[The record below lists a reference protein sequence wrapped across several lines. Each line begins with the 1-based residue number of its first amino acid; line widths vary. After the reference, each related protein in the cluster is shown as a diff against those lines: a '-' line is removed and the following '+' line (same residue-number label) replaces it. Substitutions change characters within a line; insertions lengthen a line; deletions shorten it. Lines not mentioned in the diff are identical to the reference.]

1 MTQEK
6 MSQDIMTQEKVSRG
20 KKMRKNGLR
29 KSSPEDGGVERG
41 ALAKAHRIVV
51 KVGSSTLTHENG
63 RTNLERMDR
72 LALVLS
78 ELLNRKKEVVLVTS
92 GAIAVGMGKFNMD
105 KRPAGM
111 GMKQALAAVGQC
123 ELMNLYSRL
132 LSTYSRTVAQILLT
146 KTDLDD
152 DLKKK
157 NVLNTFTSL
166 FGFGVLPIV
175 NENDS
180 VSVEEIKS
188 LKMFGDNDTL
198 SAVVAKLIGADL
210 LIILSDIDGFHDANP
225 RENPD
230 SLLIPLVREVTPAL
244 RAGAGGTG
252 TARGTGGMETKLNA
266 AEMAT
271 GAGCDMVL
279 MHGDN
284 PMHILSVLEGKPIGT
299 LFVRK

>member
-1 MTQEK
+1 M
-6 MSQDIMTQEKVSRG
+6 I
-20 KKMRKNGLR
+20 RKN
-29 KSSPEDGGVERG
+29 KTAEGGIERE
-41 ALAKAHRIVV
+41 ALAKAQRIVV

-72 LALVLS
+72 LALALS
-78 ELLNRKKEVVLVTS
+78 ELMNRKKEVVLVTS
-92 GAIAVGMGKFNMD
+92 GAIAVGMGKFNME

-132 LSTYSRTVAQILLT
+132 LSTYSQSVAQILLT

-166 FGFGVLPIV
+166 FEFKVLPIV
-175 NENDS
+175 NENDT

-210 LIILSDIDGFHDANP
+210 LIILSDVDGFHDVNP

-230 SLLIPLVREVTPAL
+230 SRLISLVREITPAL

-252 TARGTGGMETKLNA
+252 TARGTGGMETKLDA
-266 AEMAT
+266 AEMVT

-279 MHGDN
+279 AHGGN
-284 PMHILSVLEGKPIGT
+284 PMDILSILDGKPVGT

>member
-1 MTQEK
+1 M
-6 MSQDIMTQEKVSRG
+6 I
-20 KKMRKNGLR
+20 RKN
-29 KSSPEDGGVERG
+29 KTAEGGIERE
-41 ALAKAHRIVV
+41 ALANAQRIVV

-72 LALVLS
+72 LALALS
-78 ELLNRKKEVVLVTS
+78 ELMNRKKEVVLVTS
-92 GAIAVGMGKFNMD
+92 GAIAVGMGKFNME

-132 LSTYSRTVAQILLT
+132 FSTYSQSVAQILLT

-166 FGFGVLPIV
+166 FEFKVLPIV
-175 NENDS
+175 NENDT

-210 LIILSDIDGFHDANP
+210 LIILSDVDGFHDTNP

-230 SLLIPLVREVTPAL
+230 SRLISLVREITPAL

-252 TARGTGGMETKLNA
+252 TARGTGGMETKLDA
-266 AEMAT
+266 AEMVT

-279 MHGDN
+279 AHGGN
-284 PMHILSVLEGKPIGT
+284 PMDILSILDGKPVGT

>member
-1 MTQEK
+1 MSKEKTMQEK
-6 MSQDIMTQEKVSRG
+6 MI
-20 KKMRKNGLR
+20 R
-29 KSSPEDGGVERG
+29 KSRIRKSGMADGGAERG
-41 ALAKAHRIVV
+41 ALSKAQRIVV

-72 LALVLS
+72 LALALS

-132 LSTYSRTVAQILLT
+132 FSTYSRTVAQILLT

-152 DLKKK
+152 DLKKR

-180 VSVEEIKS
+180 VSVEEIIS

-230 SLLIPLVREVTPAL
+230 SQLISLVRELTPVL

-252 TARGTGGMETKLNA
+252 TTRGTGGMETKLNA

-279 MHGDN
+279 MHGEN
-284 PMHILSVLEGKPIGT
+284 PMQILSVLEGKPIGT